1 MNPGA
6 GPLPDFLQ
14 RTLGI
19 RGVTH
24 NRHAGVFRKY
34 FGAVNGRIGGFPQEI
49 VAETALDGSV
59 EGRKPLQG

>member
-19 RGVTH
+19 RGLTY
-24 NRHAGVFRKY
+24 NRHAGVFGKY
-34 FGAVNGRIGGFPQEI
+34 FGALEARIGRFPQEMA
-49 VAETALDGSV
+49 AETVRGESAD
-59 EGRKPLQG
+59 GRKPLQG